1 MINFKQYLAEE
12 TNKATDEL
20 SKSVVV
26 RKAAKEM
33 TLEDVV
39 KDANPAIWT
48 AREINGDK
56 YLIYNRKYIDITEL
70 KKRIDILYNNKG
82 YAGYGFSKLSES
94 ELVRYT
100 SVKDILMTF
109 FISSITDKIEPEAVA
124 DKLFLSEL
132 KEFEWKP
139 EEY

>member
-20 SKSVVV
+20 SKSAVV

-39 KDANPAIWT
+39 KAANPAIWT

-56 YLIYNRKYIDITEL
+56 YLIYNQKYIDITEL

-82 YAGYGFSKLSES
+82 YASYGFSKLSES

>member
-12 TNKATDEL
+12 TNRATDEL
-20 SKSVVV
+20 SKSAVV

-56 YLIYNRKYIDITEL
+56 YLVYNRKYIDITEL
-70 KKRIDILYNNKG
+70 KKCAL
-82 YAGYGFSKLSES
+82 E
-94 ELVRYT
+94 
-100 SVKDILMTF
+100 
-109 FISSITDKIEPEAVA
+109 VA
-124 DKLFLSEL
+124 I
-132 KEFEWKP
+132 
-139 EEY
+139 

>member
-1 MINFKQYLAEE
+1 
-12 TNKATDEL
+12 
-20 SKSVVV
+20 
-26 RKAAKEM
+26 M

-56 YLIYNRKYIDITEL
+56 YLVYNRKYIDITEL

-109 FISSITDKIEPEAVA
+109 FISSITDKIDPEAVA